1 MAESFGG
8 AVAGVW
14 SRGPLPSA
22 AGGSSGTVGSR
33 AWGLPRLRGQVALP
47 PRALRRLP
55 GWLSWRACWRGLA
68 IEAFAGVLPCL
79 APAPPLSGQA
89 ALVVFARPACDEAPR
104 WRGEWAVVGERAATD
119 LRPSGAAVPP

>member
-1 MAESFGG
+1 MNEL
-8 AVAGVW
+8 GVPLVFFKGDVELLAP
-14 SRGPLPSA
+14 SVRGR
-22 AGGSSGTVGSR
+22 GV
-33 AWGLPRLRGQVALP
+33 LPRLRGQVALP
-47 PRALRRLP
+47 PRALRRRP

-79 APAPPLSGQA
+79 APAPPPSGQA
-89 ALVVFARPACDEAPR
+89 ALVDFARPTCNEVLR